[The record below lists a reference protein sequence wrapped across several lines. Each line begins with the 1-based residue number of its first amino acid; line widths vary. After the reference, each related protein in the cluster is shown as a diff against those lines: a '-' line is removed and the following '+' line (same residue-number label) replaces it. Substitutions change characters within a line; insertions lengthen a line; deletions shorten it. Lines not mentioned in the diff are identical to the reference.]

1 MGKHCKTV
9 EAVEND
15 AQIYCCEC
23 DELMDHDDL
32 YTHCPI
38 CDAYLGEEIR
48 YVLTS
53 TIQKADFSDPISP
66 AVNIGDVL
74 SQGNYCCEEH
84 ALETAQYFLDGTYG
98 PGLSLTF
105 SNVILVGK
113 CAKCGTEFET
123 DNWHKAL
130 MMTIEKGPK
139 SAPILLGGVHLS
151 RICPTCAPLQESAE
165 TLDNIVATC
174 DQVSAVVRNLGIM

>member
-15 AQIYCCEC
+15 AQIYCSEC
-23 DELMDHDDL
+23 DELMGLGDL
-32 YTHCPI
+32 ETHCAI
-38 CDAYLGEEIR
+38 CDADLGEEIR

-53 TIQKADFSDPISP
+53 TIQKADFSDQSSP

-74 SQGNYCCEEH
+74 SEGKFCCEEH
-84 ALETAQYFLDGTYG
+84 ALEGAQYFLDGTYG

-105 SNVILVGK
+105 SNVQLTAN

-123 DNWHKAL
+123 DNWHEAL

-139 SAPILLGGVHLS
+139 SAPTLLGGVHLS
-151 RICPTCAPLQESAE
+151 RICPICAPLQESAE